1 MNKFA
6 TEHQEAAPAGMVRL
20 RLGDVCELRRMRHIC
35 GMVNRSRAL
44 MYPMAKDSHEVK
56 PRFEDET
63 FTVSAYAGPKGI
75 TPVVEKEFVL
85 ERLGVDGWENFRDSK
100 KRKATDMRLELGD
113 VIGWNEETTSE
124 DGSAMR
130 RCTVVAVDAKKA
142 RIAWNTVTGGGTDT
156 TGKVT
161 PQSVV
166 LGSVVIARDINEY
179 YLVHRS
185 RLTEHERAAEL
196 KNFLAAS
203 GEAAS
208 ELTKEIGAEETVGA
222 TDMSKKAKTTKNKA
236 SGGGLAADALK
247 SKGTKKTSSRAEWL
261 GHPVTSVLRA
271 LGKAG
276 VSVAHARAIV
286 KKAGVA
292 AADATVSIQVSAAK
306 YKPSDKNF
314 RGEPAD
320 LTAEQFKTLIASAP
334 EPVKETK
341 ETK

>member
-1 MNKFA
+1 
-6 TEHQEAAPAGMVRL
+6 MVRL

-113 VIGWNEETTSE
+113 VIGWEGNRAT
-124 DGSAMR
+124 
-130 RCTVVAVDAKKA
+130 CVAVDGKRA
-142 RIAWNTVTGGGTDT
+142 RVAWQTVTGGDTDT

-196 KNFLAAS
+196 KNFLAAN
-203 GEAAS
+203 AAAAG
-208 ELTKEIGAEETVGA
+208 ELTKEIGSEETVGA
-222 TDMSKKAKTTKNKA
+222 TMATKVKKNKA
-236 SGGGLAADALK
+236 EAKAAGEKKPAGDDLK
-247 SKGTKKTSSRAEWL
+247 KIFGFSIS
-261 GHPVTSVLRA
+261 SVLNR
-271 LGKAG
+271 LGKEG
-276 VSVAHARAIV
+276 VTTAHAKAIMVAQGKTV
-286 KKAGVA
+286 K
-292 AADATVSIQVSAAK
+292 DSSVSTGISDGRSGKYGKPAELTGAQVK
-306 YKPSDKNF
+306 EL
-314 RGEPAD
+314 R
-320 LTAEQFKTLIASAP
+320 ASAKDP
-334 EPVKETK
+334 ALDEKK
-341 ETK
+341 

>member
-20 RLGDVCELRRMRHIC
+20 KLGDVCELRGKRHIC
-35 GMVNRSRAL
+35 GMANHSRAL

-56 PRFEDET
+56 PRFEDEA
-63 FTVSAYAGPKGI
+63 FTVSAYAGPQSI
-75 TPVVEKEFVL
+75 APVVEKEFVL

-100 KRKATDMRLELGD
+100 KRKATDMRLETGD
-113 VIGWNEETTSE
+113 VIGWEGNRAT
-124 DGSAMR
+124 
-130 RCTVVAVDAKKA
+130 CVAVDGKRA
-142 RIAWNTVTGGGTDT
+142 RVAWQTVTGGDTDT

-161 PQSVV
+161 PQSVA

-196 KNFLAAS
+196 KNFLAAN
-203 GEAAS
+203 AAAAG
-208 ELTKEIGAEETVGA
+208 ELTKEIGSEETVGA
-222 TDMSKKAKTTKNKA
+222 TDMSKKAKATKNKA

-247 SKGTKKTSSRAEWL
+247 SKSKKTSSRAEWL

-276 VSVAHARAIV
+276 VSVAHVRAIV

-320 LTAEQFKTLIASAP
+320 LTAEQLKTLIASAP
-334 EPVKETK
+334 EPVKESK